1 MELFRYFLPFLDPS
15 SLTSPLTRLEL
26 EELHSV
32 LSTLRRIF
40 ELQVERNRPIE
51 NRTVNQEKLES
62 FTKALKY
69 TEDLLNKLISQHPGD
84 SSDDVNRLICR
95 IKKVPRSDELL
106 AEILA
111 RANAQNILG
120 PFCDKL
126 DKKAG

>member
-15 SLTSPLTRLEL
+15 SISTPLTKLEL
-26 EELHSV
+26 EELESV
-32 LSTLRRIF
+32 LSTLRKIF

-69 TEDLLNKLISQHPGD
+69 TEELLNKLIKQHPGD
-84 SSDDVNRLICR
+84 SPEDLNKLIAR
-95 IKKVPRSDELL
+95 IKKVPKSDELL

-111 RANAQNILG
+111 RVNTKSSENQKEVG
-120 PFCDKL
+120 
-126 DKKAG
+126 